1 MRAPEEPGSVYE
13 SPIKTKKILVAV
25 ITVCAFLPRTS
36 IAITLELDDART
48 ISADGSCA
56 KIQSSGGDT
65 FVYNHEKSTL
75 LGIDKVGH
83 EYKLANVNQKQRELV
98 QKTKRAA
105 QTGKQYTKFLPNTY
119 QRKIKDLTRGKNKVK
134 RMGTTLTG
142 SKSKTKNDPHVS
154 RPLASIAVSRA
165 SGVSATMWCR
175 TTVTLGWFCGAQ
187 WRKVFAKPE
196 WATLLGLRRLVTDIS
211 KVAGGEQAHS
221 SFAFTA
227 FRIKAVPIAWNT
239 ETGVGQ
245 CPRAQGYLCQLT
257 NP

>member
-1 MRAPEEPGSVYE
+1 LRAPEEPGSVYE

-36 IAITLELDDART
+36 IAITLALDDART

-83 EYKLANVNQKQRELV
+83 EYKLAKANQKQRELV

-154 RPLASIAVSRA
+154 RPLASIAVSEGIR
-165 SGVSATMWCR
+165 GIGYDVVQDDCNT
-175 TTVTLGWFCGAQ
+175 
-187 WRKVFAKPE
+187 
-196 WATLLGLRRLVTDIS
+196 RLVLWGTMAQSIC
-211 KVAGGEQAHS
+211 
-221 SFAFTA
+221 
-227 FRIKAVPIAWNT
+227 KA
-239 ETGVGQ
+239 GVGDIT
-245 CPRAQGYLCQLT
+245 RIAQT
-257 NP
+257 RNRH

>member
-36 IAITLELDDART
+36 IAITLALDDART

-142 SKSKTKNDPHVS
+142 SKSKTKK
-154 RPLASIAVSRA
+154 RPPRLK
-165 SGVSATMWCR
+165 ATGEYCSFEGIR
-175 TTVTLGWFCGAQ
+175 GIGYDVVQDDCNT
-187 WRKVFAKPE
+187 
-196 WATLLGLRRLVTDIS
+196 RLVLWGTMAQSICN
-211 KVAGGEQAHS
+211 A
-221 SFAFTA
+221 
-227 FRIKAVPIAWNT
+227 
-239 ETGVGQ
+239 GVGDITRIEQ
-245 CPRAQGYLCQLT
+245 TR
-257 NP
+257 NRH

>member
-1 MRAPEEPGSVYE
+1 M
-13 SPIKTKKILVAV
+13 
-25 ITVCAFLPRTS
+25 
-36 IAITLELDDART
+36 
-48 ISADGSCA
+48 
-56 KIQSSGGDT
+56 
-65 FVYNHEKSTL
+65 
-75 LGIDKVGH
+75 
-83 EYKLANVNQKQRELV
+83 

-105 QTGKQYTKFLPNTY
+105 QTGKQYAKFLPKAY
-119 QRKIKDLTRGKNKVK
+119 QRQIKDLTREKNKVK

-142 SKSKTKNDPHVS
+142 SKSKAKR
-154 RPLASIAVSRA
+154 RPPRLK
-165 SGVSATMWCR
+165 ATGEYCSFEGIR
-175 TTVTLGWFCGAQ
+175 GIGYDVVQDNITQGWFCGAQ

-211 KVAGGEQAHS
+211 KVAGGKQANS

-245 CPRAQGYLCQLT
+245 LASVHEHQGNPCQLT